1 MKKYQQNKGYR
12 ALVNAALLS
21 GIGMSLF
28 NIVFVVYASTL
39 PFNALA
45 VSLASMALLVPDL
58 LRILTGYLA
67 DRTKNKVQWMIS
79 SRLLQGVLFVAL
91 TFLIQLPPS
100 LWSFFLLLGI
110 NIVSDCLGA
119 YCSGLQLPYVRR
131 LVPADALDSA
141 MGFQMACQTTVQIVF
156 QGIGAWGIILL
167 NNNFAAFGL
176 INAVTFFLAAIVIFW
191 NRSLFYAVPGKI
203 NQAPTPLF
211 QNFSE
216 TFKLLTGTA
225 FLKKMILFALLI
237 NTLAASTSGLLNLQL
252 LDDLALWFA
261 TYGNTV
267 AMAGIATS
275 IGMVAGALFAADWFK
290 NTGLVRLI
298 AYTAFVLCLLT
309 LNFLFLHNRWLMI
322 ALLFAEGYLIG
333 KINPRF
339 SAHLIREI
347 DEEHLAISSGIF
359 STIVMLGGPVGQ
371 MVFLGIGNRYHVAW
385 SWLLYLLFAFLV
397 AIAALVAA
405 STLEK
410 TPTTAAPK
418 IAAER
423 TEDWQETTPVLPEK
437 K

>member
-1 MKKYQQNKGYR
+1 MKEYQQNNGYR

-91 TFLIQLPPS
+91 AFLIQLPPS

-191 NRSLFYAVPGKI
+191 NRSLFYAVPG
-203 NQAPTPLF
+203 
-211 QNFSE
+211 
-216 TFKLLTGTA
+216 
-225 FLKKMILFALLI
+225 
-237 NTLAASTSGLLNLQL
+237 
-252 LDDLALWFA
+252 
-261 TYGNTV
+261 
-267 AMAGIATS
+267 
-275 IGMVAGALFAADWFK
+275 
-290 NTGLVRLI
+290 
-298 AYTAFVLCLLT
+298 
-309 LNFLFLHNRWLMI
+309 
-322 ALLFAEGYLIG
+322 
-333 KINPRF
+333 
-339 SAHLIREI
+339 
-347 DEEHLAISSGIF
+347 
-359 STIVMLGGPVGQ
+359 
-371 MVFLGIGNRYHVAW
+371 
-385 SWLLYLLFAFLV
+385 
-397 AIAALVAA
+397 
-405 STLEK
+405 
-410 TPTTAAPK
+410 
-418 IAAER
+418 
-423 TEDWQETTPVLPEK
+423 
-437 K
+437 